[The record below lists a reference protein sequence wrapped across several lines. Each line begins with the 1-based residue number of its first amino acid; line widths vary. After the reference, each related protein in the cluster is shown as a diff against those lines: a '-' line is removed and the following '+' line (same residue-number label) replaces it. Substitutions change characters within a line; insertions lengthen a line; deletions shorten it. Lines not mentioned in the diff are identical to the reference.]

1 MLEVRNLSGQKT
13 WRSFNIGCKVLHN
26 NDLQSMCIW
35 FRADMPNPVFL
46 GDMGSKNKAYFL
58 WQFLHSEYLEY

>member
-13 WRSFNIGCKVLHN
+13 WRSFNIGCKVYIIMICN
-26 NDLQSMCIW
+26 QCVFDFVQ
-35 FRADMPNPVFL
+35 MPNPVFL